1 MGPIKAMRIK
11 GGGSGIIQHRLVG
24 DGDTEYGSKD
34 GSGLPGAQGKGD
46 VEGEDEA
53 EGIGCVVDSGQV
65 DGRLL
70 RAGMGK
76 LVGLVMILPILIA
89 ELELGAS
96 FRPKGL
102 FLLIE
107 LCDVACSMRTP
118 IIAALVDS
126 NLFSLFPG
134 K

>member
-1 MGPIKAMRIK
+1 MGHIKAMTIK

-34 GSGLPGAQGKGD
+34 GSGLSGAQSKGD
-46 VEGEDEA
+46 IEGEDEA
-53 EGIGCVVDSGQV
+53 EDIGCVVDSPQV

-70 RAGMGK
+70 RASMGK
-76 LVGLVMILPILIA
+76 LVGLVMIFPILIA

-107 LCDVACSMRTP
+107 LCDVACSMRTA
-118 IIAALVDS
+118 IITALVDG
-126 NLFSLFPG
+126 NLFSEFPG